1 MRLSE
6 RSVTM
11 VTKFSSLRGCAAATA
26 VLILVA
32 AIAPRVGF
40 AQAPS
45 GTLPAP
51 APRPSGTA
59 PAQTQAPAA
68 PAPTPSA
75 APAQPGT
82 PAPAQA
88 QRAAAPSGRL
98 APTVVGI
105 IDMGIISRDAAAY
118 KSLRA
123 QLDSQSKAWDAE
135 LKKKS
140 DDLRKLE
147 DDFRKQGP
155 SLTPEQVTEKRKQ
168 FETQM
173 GDYQRQLN
181 SRRRQL
187 ADGEAQS
194 AQPIDAAL
202 TEILQ
207 QIAVERSI
215 NLIIPRAATV
225 LFSSEIDVT
234 ADSLQRLNAK
244 LPRVA
249 LKLPP
254 PQSATP
260 ATPPKSN

>member
-1 MRLSE
+1 
-6 RSVTM
+6 
-11 VTKFSSLRGCAAATA
+11 
-26 VLILVA
+26 
-32 AIAPRVGF
+32 
-40 AQAPS
+40 
-45 GTLPAP
+45 
-51 APRPSGTA
+51 
-59 PAQTQAPAA
+59 
-68 PAPTPSA
+68 
-75 APAQPGT
+75 
-82 PAPAQA
+82 
-88 QRAAAPSGRL
+88 
-98 APTVVGI
+98 VVGI

-123 QLDSQSKAWDAE
+123 QLESQSKAWDAE

-173 GDYQRQLN
+173 GDYQYQLN
-181 SRRRQL
+181 SRRKQL

-194 AQPIDAAL
+194 AQPIDMAL

-207 QIAVERSI
+207 QIAVERGI
-215 NLIIPRAATV
+215 NLIVPRAATI

-254 PQSATP
+254 PQSAPP

>member
-1 MRLSE
+1 
-6 RSVTM
+6 M

-26 VLILVA
+26 VLFLAAAVA
-32 AIAPRVGF
+32 PGIGF

-51 APRPSGTA
+51 APRPSGTTPA
-59 PAQTQAPAA
+59 PTQAPTT
-68 PAPTPSA
+68 PPPSPTPSA
-75 APAQPGT
+75 APAPAPT
-82 PAPAQA
+82 AAPAPAQA
-88 QRAAAPSGRL
+88 QRPATPGARL

-187 ADGEAQS
+187 AEGEAQS

-207 QIAVERSI
+207 QIAVERGI

-254 PQSATP
+254 PQPTAP